1 MSRISPLLVKTNSAK
16 LSHHYAISGTGKLF
30 DIWSMKPIFTA
41 LIIFMCFSAKAQ
53 QDPLYSQYLN
63 NPLVLNPAYAGL
75 TDNLNLSLSYR
86 TQWSGFEGS
95 PKTANLNGHISLA
108 DNKMGVGAM
117 FISDQIGGT
126 TVNEFLGSYSYR
138 INITDD
144 KVLSFGLQAGFA
156 NYQIDNSKAKQY
168 SLLVNNVS
176 DPLFTGN
183 NSETK
188 PSFGFGAILKSEK
201 FFVSLSVPRMLSNT
215 IETGGKQASLYTQHY
230 YLMGSYIFF
239 ISERI
244 RFKPATLIKYV
255 SGAPASMDL
264 NASLIIHENYQA
276 GVLTRNFNTYGIF
289 LQALLKDSFRLGY
302 TFEVPT
308 GSSVGSNFLSHEITL
323 GLRLNALS
331 FHKNSGV
338 ISF

>member
-1 MSRISPLLVKTNSAK
+1 MSRILPLLVKINPVK
-16 LSHHYAISGTGKLF
+16 LSHHHAISGTTKLL
-30 DIWSMKPIFTA
+30 DIWNMKPILA
-41 LIIFMCFSAKAQ
+41 ILIIFMCFSVKAQ

-63 NPLVLNPAYAGL
+63 NPFVLNPAYAGL
-75 TDNLNLSLSYR
+75 TDNLNLSLGYR
-86 TQWSGFEGS
+86 TQWAGFEGS

-108 DNKMGVGAM
+108 NNKMGVGAM
-117 FISDQIGGT
+117 FISDQIGGN
-126 TVNEFLGSYSYR
+126 TVNEFFGSYSYR
-138 INITDD
+138 INITTD

-156 NYQIDNSKAKQY
+156 NYQIDNSKAKQF
-168 SLLVNNVS
+168 NPG
-176 DPLFTGN
+176 DPLFTVN

-215 IETGGKQASLYTQHY
+215 IESGGKQASLYTQHY
-230 YLMGSYIFF
+230 YLMGSYLFF

-244 RFKPATLIKYV
+244 RFKPATLVKYV
-255 SGAPASMDL
+255 SGAPASIDL

-308 GSSVGSNFLSHEITL
+308 GSSVGSNFTSHEITL

-331 FHKNSGV
+331 FHKNNGV
-338 ISF
+338 LSF

>member
-1 MSRISPLLVKTNSAK
+1 LKDLKTIDELALPG
-16 LSHHYAISGTGKLF
+16 LSHHYAISKSLKIEE
-30 DIWSMKPIFTA
+30 IWNMKPILTLL
-41 LIIFMCFSAKAQ
+41 LIVMVCFSLRAQ

-63 NPLVLNPAYAGL
+63 NPFVLNPAYAGL

-86 TQWSGFEGS
+86 MQWAGFEGS

-126 TVNEFLGSYSYR
+126 TINEFFGSYSYR

-156 NYQIDNSKAKQY
+156 NYQIDNSKANPFDKTD
-168 SLLVNNVS
+168 V
-176 DPLFTGN
+176 LFLGT

-201 FFVSLSVPRMLSNT
+201 FFVGLSVPRMLRT
-215 IETGGKQASLYTQHY
+215 TLETQGLQSSLYTQHY
-230 YLMGSYIFF
+230 YLMGSYLFF
-239 ISERI
+239 ISDRI
-244 RFKPATLIKYV
+244 RFKPSILAKLV
-255 SGAPASMDL
+255 SGAPASMDI

-276 GVLTRNFNTYGIF
+276 GILTRNFNTYGIF
-289 LQALLKDSFRLGY
+289 LQALIKDSFRLGY

-308 GSSVGSNFLSHEITL
+308 GSSVGSNFTSHEITL

>member
-1 MSRISPLLVKTNSAK
+1 
-16 LSHHYAISGTGKLF
+16 
-30 DIWSMKPIFTA
+30 
-41 LIIFMCFSAKAQ
+41 MCFSVKAQ

-63 NPLVLNPAYAGL
+63 NPFVLNPAYAGL
-75 TDNLNLSLSYR
+75 TNNLNLSLSYR
-86 TQWSGFEGS
+86 TQWAGFEGS

-117 FISDQIGGT
+117 FISDQIGGST
-126 TVNEFLGSYSYR
+126 INEFFGSYSYR
-138 INITDD
+138 ISLTED

-156 NYQIDNSKAKQY
+156 NYQIDNSK
-168 SLLVNNVS
+168 VNPFDTS
-176 DPLFTGN
+176 DELFIGN
-183 NSETK
+183 SSEMK

-201 FFVSLSVPRMLSNT
+201 FFLSLSVPRMLRT
-215 IETGGKQASLYTQHY
+215 TVETQGKQSSLYTQHY
-230 YLMGSYIFF
+230 YFMGSYLFF

-264 NASLIIHENYQA
+264 NASFIIHENYQA

-308 GSSVGSNFLSHEITL
+308 GSSVGSNFISHEITL